1 MKQEQAETIALEA
14 LTLIAGDE
22 DQLGALC
29 AQTGTNINNLK
40 TGASDPTFLG
50 AVIDFLLED
59 DKRLINI
66 CQSLELQPEKMMS
79 VRHALPGATSGI
91 WS

>member
-1 MKQEQAETIALEA
+1 MKQEQAETIALEV
-14 LTLIAGDE
+14 LTLIASDE

-29 AQTGTNINNLK
+29 GQTGTNINNLK
-40 TGASDPTFLG
+40 TGAGDPAFLG

-59 DKRLINI
+59 DTRLIDI
-66 CQSLELQPEKMMS
+66 CQTLELPPEKMMS

-91 WS
+91 WT